1 MPRQSSTTF
10 MSFERYGLHQG
21 RNQAW
26 SCCTC
31 TAYILECSF
40 ACNSNTQIWWGL
52 FSEASKSG
60 AWKFQLENT
69 TFLVILGLCFIFNI
83 FSLISQ
89 IWILLLRIFL
99 GDFLGLGKGELT
111 CQRGRRNHNWT
122 HTPLSPLFFDFLLL
136 VFIMTL
142 RG

>member
-1 MPRQSSTTF
+1 M
-10 MSFERYGLHQG
+10 
-21 RNQAW
+21 
-26 SCCTC
+26 
-31 TAYILECSF
+31 
-40 ACNSNTQIWWGL
+40 
-52 FSEASKSG
+52 
-60 AWKFQLENT
+60 
-69 TFLVILGLCFIFNI
+69 
-83 FSLISQ
+83 
-89 IWILLLRIFL
+89 LLLRIFL